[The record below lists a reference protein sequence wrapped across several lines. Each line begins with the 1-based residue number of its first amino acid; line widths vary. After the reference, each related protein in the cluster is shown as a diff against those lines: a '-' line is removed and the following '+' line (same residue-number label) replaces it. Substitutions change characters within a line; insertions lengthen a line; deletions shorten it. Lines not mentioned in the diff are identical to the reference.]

1 MNGISFYISTVKK
14 LLSILGIT
22 LLTVLY
28 CAAISMAG
36 DTFQNS
42 GFSNKSTYEKG
53 KNDLTVSIKLFSN
66 TSQAESLANPFSNL
80 LPTTFK
86 DSKNEFFAIL
96 KIRELFFANEFSQY
110 IFSVRNFLIKY
121 GKVNIIF
128 PFHYFW

>member
-1 MNGISFYISTVKK
+1 VKK
-14 LLSILGIT
+14 LFRILGIT

-28 CAAISMAG
+28 CFAISLVG

-42 GFSNKSTYEKG
+42 GFTNKSTNEKG
-53 KNDLTVSIKLFSN
+53 SDDVTVSIKFFSN
-66 TSQAESLANPFSNL
+66 TSQAESLVNPFSNS

-86 DSKNEFFAIL
+86 ESKNEFSAIL
-96 KIRELFFANEFSQY
+96 KFRELFFANEFSQY
-110 IFSVRNFLIKY
+110 IFSARNFLIKY

>member
-1 MNGISFYISTVKK
+1 VKK
-14 LLSILGIT
+14 LFRILGIT

-28 CAAISMAG
+28 CFAISLVG

-42 GFSNKSTYEKG
+42 GFTNKSTNEKG
-53 KNDLTVSIKLFSN
+53 SNDVTVSIKFFSN
-66 TSQAESLANPFSNL
+66 TSQAESLANPFSNS

-86 DSKNEFFAIL
+86 ESKNEFSAIL
-96 KIRELFFANEFSQY
+96 KFRELFFANEFSQY
-110 IFSVRNFLIKY
+110 IFSARNFLIKY